1 MIQEAEQPAI
11 RPAFSTT
18 TAPTLDA
25 EATPRRAVG
34 IGMLGMGVVGAG
46 LARVLRDRAADLAI
60 TVGTPLSIE
69 AIVVQDSDKRRDDD
83 LPLHLVTADADAD
96 AVLDNPDVDI
106 VVEVIGGVEQALDYV
121 LRAIRSGKHVVTA
134 NKDLMARHGPEI
146 LDLAHEAGV
155 SVLFEASVG
164 AGTPIVAPLTRSLV
178 ANRIAALRGILN
190 GTTNYILTKMEFE
203 GASLEQA
210 LVDAQR
216 LGYAEADPTSDVAGS
231 DAARKLA
238 ILSSLAWGTRV
249 RDTDVYCEGIT
260 RLETRDFECAAQLG
274 YTIKLLAIAS
284 EDRGAIR
291 LRVHPALVR
300 KGTAMASVDGVL
312 NALEIDGDLTGPVLL
327 RGAGAGPASTA
338 SALIADIVEVS
349 RGIVVGLGRIN
360 PVNLDREVTIQ
371 SMVGL
376 KTRHLLRLSVSGGD
390 RIQSDVVQVLRGE
403 GVIADHATLDV
414 AKNEL
419 VILTGSVEETVFQRA
434 ILGLRLPDGVRE
446 VCSAIRV
453 ED

>member
-1 MIQEAEQPAI
+1 MIQEGELPAI
-11 RPAFSTT
+11 RPAFSIT

-60 TVGTPLSIE
+60 TVGTPLSIK
-69 AIVVQDSDKRRDDD
+69 AIVVQNSDKRRDDD
-83 LPLHLVTADADAD
+83 LPLHLVTADAD

-146 LDLAHEAGV
+146 LDLAHEAVV

-164 AGTPIVAPLTRSLV
+164 AGTPIVGPLTRSLV

-190 GTTNYILTKMEFE
+190 GTTNYILSKMEHD
-203 GASLEQA
+203 GTSLEQA
-210 LVDAQR
+210 LTDAQR
-216 LGYAEADPTSDVAGS
+216 LGYAEADPTSDVEGA

-238 ILSSLAWGTRV
+238 ILSSLAWDTRV

-260 RLETRDFECAAQLG
+260 RLETRDFECAARLG
-274 YTIKLLAIAS
+274 YTIKLLALAS
-284 EDRGAIR
+284 EDRGEIR

-312 NALEIDGDLTGPVLL
+312 NALEIDGDLTGRVLL

-338 SALIADIVEVS
+338 SALIADIVDVS
-349 RGIVVGLGRIN
+349 RGIVGGLGCLN

-371 SMVGL
+371 SMAGL
-376 KTRHLLRLSVSGGD
+376 ETRHLLRISVSDGD
-390 RIQSDVVQVLRGE
+390 RIQSDVIESLRVYGVPVDQV
-403 GVIADHATLDV
+403 TLEP
-414 AKNEL
+414 AENEL
-419 VILTGSVEETVFQRA
+419 VLLTGITEETVVQRA
-434 ILGLRLPDGVRE
+434 ISGLHSLDGVLE
-446 VCSAIRV
+446 VSSAIRV

>member
-1 MIQEAEQPAI
+1 VIQEAEQPAI
-11 RPAFSTT
+11 RPVFSTT
-18 TAPTLDA
+18 TAPMLDA
-25 EATPRRAVG
+25 DTSPRRTVG

-46 LARVLRDRAADLAI
+46 LARVLQERAAGLA
-60 TVGTPLSIE
+60 TSVGATLAIE
-69 AIVVQDSDKRRDDD
+69 AIVVHDADKRRDDD
-83 LPLHLVTADADAD
+83 LPLHLVTADAD

-146 LDLAHEAGV
+146 LDLAHEANV
-155 SVLFEASVG
+155 NVLFEASVG
-164 AGTPIVAPLTRSLV
+164 AGTPIVGPLTRSLV
-178 ANRIAALRGILN
+178 ANRITALRGILN
-190 GTTNYILTKMEFE
+190 GTTNYILSKMEHD
-203 GASLEQA
+203 GTSLEQA
-210 LVDAQR
+210 LTDAQR
-216 LGYAEADPTSDVAGS
+216 LGYAEADPTSDVDGA

-249 RDTDVYCEGIT
+249 RDTDVYWEGIT
-260 RLETRDFECAAQLG
+260 RLETRDFECAARLG
-274 YTIKLLAIAS
+274 YTIKLLALAS
-284 EDRGAIR
+284 EERGEIR

-300 KGTAMASVDGVL
+300 KDTAMAYVDGVL

-349 RGIVVGLGRIN
+349 RGIVGGLGRLN
-360 PVNLDREVTIQ
+360 PVNLVSSPTIQ

-376 KTRHLLRLSVSGGD
+376 ETRYLLRLSVNDGD
-390 RIQSDVVQVLRGE
+390 RIQSDVVDSLRDDGIP
-403 GVIADHATLDV
+403 VDHVTLEP
-414 AKNEL
+414 AENEL
-419 VILTGSVEETVFQRA
+419 VILTGVAKETAVQRA
-434 ILGLRLPDGVRE
+434 ISGLRSLDGVLE
-446 VCSAIRV
+446 VSSAIRV

>member
-1 MIQEAEQPAI
+1 VIQEAEQPAI
-11 RPAFSTT
+11 RPSFSTVAT
-18 TAPTLDA
+18 PMLDP
-25 EATPRRAVG
+25 EATFRRTVG

-46 LARVLRDRAADLAI
+46 LARALQERAAGLAAS
-60 TVGTPLSIE
+60 VGASLVIE
-69 AIVVQDSDKRRDDD
+69 AIVVQDADKRRDDD
-83 LPLHLVTADADAD
+83 LPLHLVTADAV

-121 LRAIRSGKHVVTA
+121 LKAIRSGKHVVTA

-146 LDLAHEAGV
+146 LDLAHEANV

-164 AGTPIVAPLTRSLV
+164 AGTPMVAPLTRSLL
-178 ANRIAALRGILN
+178 ANCIVALRGILN
-190 GTTNYILTKMEFE
+190 GTTNYILTKMELE
-203 GASLEQA
+203 GASLDQA

-216 LGYAEADPTSDVAGS
+216 LGYAEADPRSDLTGS

-260 RLETRDFECAAQLG
+260 WLETRDFECAARLG

-284 EDRGAIR
+284 EDRGEMR

-349 RGIVVGLGRIN
+349 RGIVGGLGRIN
-360 PVNLDREVTIQ
+360 PVNLAREVTIQ
-371 SMVGL
+371 SMAGL
-376 KTRHLLRLSVSGGD
+376 ETRHLLRLSVTDVD
-390 RIQSDVVQVLRGE
+390 RIQRDVIESLRDDGVL
-403 GVIADHATLDV
+403 VDHVTLEP
-414 AKNEL
+414 AENEL
-419 VILTGSVEETVFQRA
+419 VLLTGVAEETVVQRA
-434 ILGLRLPDGVRE
+434 ISGLRLLDGVLE
-446 VCSAIRV
+446 VSSVIRV
-453 ED
+453 DG